1 MRKNHLVFLLILLFY
16 NNKSVSAQVLSGQ
29 LITNNY
35 VCSNQRF
42 NPSPDKFPHPLD
54 SIVNSFIPY
63 KNVVVL
69 KTNYNLKNNQQWAP
83 LFENIYYYDNQSHIT
98 LSKANIN
105 NSLYDST
112 IYTWSGNRLINEHRL
127 AKFPQYTE
135 EYKANYTYTNNRLKT
150 RSIFSASLFPGAPL
164 NYSVTLFKADT
175 FYYYLSNFTAAIK
188 SESRV
193 YSRFAD
199 TINENII
206 YHYNSD
212 KTVERIDSER
222 QRESYIYNSEGRII
236 YLQITTK
243 PFSENWL
250 SNHYTFKYDESGR
263 LSAYQYFRFNNQT
276 NDTFYFE
283 SIWGL
288 SYAPTSSGWHIA
300 NHSFLSRRKVD
311 SVFVNFNDRV
321 NYQYDS
327 ITGYLKQVTYSQP
340 DNNGEYKDYYK
351 IELRYLQNPLLLN
364 KIPEALSCRI
374 YPNPANDILVIE
386 NTQDMFKVEWYN
398 SSGAIVGVPT
408 KEKTTSYTSF
418 DTSALPDGLYLLK
431 GSHEKTSL
439 SLMKVLVKH

>member
-1 MRKNHLVFLLILLFY
+1 MRKNHLVFLLILLLY

-69 KTNYNLKNNQQWAP
+69 KTNYNLNTNMQWTT

-98 LSKANIN
+98 LSSGTIN

-112 IYTWSGNRLINEHRL
+112 VYIWNGNRLMSEHRL
-127 AKFPQYTE
+127 AKFPQNTE
-135 EYKANYTYTNNRLKT
+135 EYKANYTYTSSRLKT
-150 RSIFSASLFPGAPL
+150 RSIFSASLFPGFPL
-164 NYSVTLFKADT
+164 DYSVTLFKADT
-175 FYYYLSNFTAAIK
+175 FYYYPGNFTAAIK
-188 SESRV
+188 SESRI

-199 TINENII
+199 TINDNII
-206 YHYNSD
+206 YHYNAN
-212 KTVERIDSER
+212 KAVERIDSEK
-222 QRESYIYNSEGRII
+222 QRESFIYDSEGRLIN
-236 YLQITTK
+236 LQITTK
-243 PFSENWL
+243 PISENWL
-250 SNHYTFKYDESGR
+250 SNHYTFNYEESGR
-263 LSAYQYFRFNNQT
+263 LSSYQSYRLNNQT

-288 SYAPTSSGWHIA
+288 SYTPTSSGWRIES
-300 NHSFLSRRKVD
+300 HSILSRRKID
-311 SVFVNFNDRV
+311 SVFVNFNDLV

-327 ITGYLKQVTYSQP
+327 ITGYLKQVTYSRP
-340 DNNGEYKDYYK
+340 DDNGEYKNYYK

-364 KIPEALSCRI
+364 KTPEALNCRI
-374 YPNPANDILVIE
+374 YPNPANDILVVE
-386 NTQDMFKVEWYN
+386 NTQDIIKVEWFN
-398 SSGAIVGVPT
+398 SSGAIVSVPT
-408 KEKTTSYTSF
+408 KEKTTGYTSF
-418 DTSALPDGLYLLK
+418 DTSTLPDGLYLLK
-431 GSHEKTSL
+431 GSPL

>member
-1 MRKNHLVFLLILLFY
+1 MRKNHLVFLLILLLY
-16 NNKSVSAQVLSGQ
+16 NNKSVSAQILSGQ

-69 KTNYNLKNNQQWAP
+69 KTNYNLNTNQQWTT

-98 LSKANIN
+98 VSSATIN

-112 IYTWSGNRLINEHRL
+112 VYIWSGNRLMSEHRL
-127 AKFPQYTE
+127 AKFPQNTE

-150 RSIFSASLFPGAPL
+150 RSIFSASLFPGFPL
-164 NYSVTLFKADT
+164 YYSVTLFKADT
-175 FYYYLSNFTAAIK
+175 FYYYPGNFTAAIK

-199 TINENII
+199 TINDNTI
-206 YHYNSD
+206 YHYNAN
-212 KTVERIDSER
+212 KAVERIDSEK
-222 QRESYIYNSEGRII
+222 QRESFIYDSEGRLIN
-236 YLQITTK
+236 LQITTK
-243 PFSENWL
+243 PISENWL
-250 SNHYTFKYDESGR
+250 SNHYTFNYEESGR
-263 LSAYQYFRFNNQT
+263 LSSYQSYRLNNQT

-288 SYAPTSSGWHIA
+288 SYTPTSSGWRIES
-300 NHSFLSRRKVD
+300 HSILSRRKID
-311 SVFVNFNDRV
+311 SVFVNFNDLV

-340 DNNGEYKDYYK
+340 DDNGEYKNYYK

-364 KIPEALSCRI
+364 KTPEALNCRI
-374 YPNPANDILVIE
+374 YPNPANDILVVE
-386 NTQDMFKVEWYN
+386 NTQDILKVEWFN
-398 SSGAIVGVPT
+398 SSGAIVSVPT

-431 GSHEKTSL
+431 GSPL